1 MRARAAVILLVL
13 GTGLLGGYM
22 LLRAAELVATG
33 SLTGGLLGVGVVIL
47 GAVLVAGE
55 VRLGAGSARLAA
67 LLAAEGDP
75 GEPADLPRMPSGR
88 LTTEAADALFAS
100 RKAEVEAAPQDW
112 RSWWRLA
119 AAYGEA
125 RDTPAGRKAMRTA
138 LALEKASRQVS
149 G

>member
-1 MRARAAVILLVL
+1 MILLVL

-33 SLTGGLLGVGVVIL
+33 SLTGGLLGVGVVLLVVL

-125 RDTPAGRKAMRTA
+125 RDTAAGRKAMRTA